1 MCWCYHRVT
10 KHFDSWLWHSWI
22 KYSVTITKRLS
33 KRQGVYN
40 GGKIQL
46 RSCKRIT
53 LKYSSLTYINFPKWN
68 LFFCSFSLKVSY
80 VAAGFYRASLSFRGP
95 NLSVTRKW
103 LKDAWNYYNNLKN
116 SVPQQDTGR
125 EYKECALL
133 RALLSKFPF
142 YYESVAYILT
152 S

>member
-1 MCWCYHRVT
+1 M
-10 KHFDSWLWHSWI
+10 K
-22 KYSVTITKRLS
+22 
-33 KRQGVYN
+33 
-40 GGKIQL
+40 
-46 RSCKRIT
+46 
-53 LKYSSLTYINFPKWN
+53 P